1 MERLRVLVADDD
13 IVDQMAFARLV
24 RSADLPIEC
33 IWADCVA
40 EAQQAIASH
49 ALAGAVVDYWLGDGS
64 ALDLLPA
71 LQGVPTLVVAGSADP
86 AVVRELQRA
95 GAVAFLEKDTGPEY
109 ETQLTAALTKTLG
122 LPQPSGTPAAP
133 TSASARTPVLHP
145 APPPDAEAARCEL
158 HEFVNVVA
166 HDLKAPARGI
176 LTLVEMLFEEHGE
189 TLGERGRTSLQLLRR
204 RADRLIA
211 LVDRIR
217 EYALLSR
224 EPAWAPVDLHALAL
238 EVIGRV
244 GASGAVRIVVEDRLP
259 TVRGDRTRLAL
270 VFEHVL
276 GNAVKFMQQGQ
287 GEVRVRAARGDA
299 GWQLSVSDNGPGIEP
314 EFLDVI
320 FRPCKTLAPQ
330 DSIEG
335 SGMGLAIARKV
346 VQLHGG
352 RIWAESQGSRGSTF
366 HFTLPAA

>member
-33 IWADCVA
+33 VWADCVA

-95 GAVAFLEKDTGPEY
+95 GAVAFLEKATGPEY
-109 ETQLTAALTKTLG
+109 ETQLTAALTKALG

-133 TSASARTPVLHP
+133 TAARTPVLRP
-145 APPPDAEAARCEL
+145 APRPDAEAAWCEL
-158 HEFVNVVA
+158 NEFVNVVA

-176 LTLVEMLFEEHGE
+176 LTLVEMLFEEQGE
-189 TLGERGRTSLQLLRR
+189 ALGERGRTSLQLLRR

-259 TVRGDRTRLAL
+259 TVPGDRARLAL
-270 VFEHVL
+270 VFEHLL
-276 GNAVKFMQQGQ
+276 GNAVKFMQPVP
-287 GEVRVRAARGDA
+287 GEVRVRAARGDE

-314 EFLDVI
+314 EFLDLI

-352 RIWAESQGSRGSTF
+352 RIWAESQGSGGSTF